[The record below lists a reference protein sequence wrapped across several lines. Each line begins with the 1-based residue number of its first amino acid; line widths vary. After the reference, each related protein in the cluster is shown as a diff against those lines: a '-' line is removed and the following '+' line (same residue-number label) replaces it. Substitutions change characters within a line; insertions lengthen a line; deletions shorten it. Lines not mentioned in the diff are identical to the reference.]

1 MLPIMSAESPSVAVG
16 PLGPAVDAGPL
27 PVAVPVPVAGPGVAP
42 PPVAGRPAAVATEPV
57 VRRNAIFVVTG
68 VALFMA
74 SIDMTIVAT
83 ALPTINHGLH
93 TRITW
98 ASWTLTAYLLGQA
111 VTMPIAGRISDQ
123 LGRRRVFIGA
133 VCLFT
138 TASLLCGMSTSIYEL
153 VALRAVQAVGGG
165 AFMPS
170 ATGIVSDHFG
180 SNRDRAIGLFTSIF
194 PIGGIVGPVLGG
206 LILGAWSWRGIFL
219 INVPIG
225 LLLVV
230 AALRIIPATP
240 PTVRRRPDFVGAVQ
254 FGATILA
261 LMVSITNLGEAHVSV
276 LSPSVVAPF
285 VLAVLFGAAF
295 LRRAGRSDNP
305 IIPIRLLRARAF
317 LIMNV
322 INLIFGAS
330 ALGAATLIPLYAQE
344 RFHISAVRSGTL
356 LTARALG
363 MIAVAGATTFLLRRL
378 GCRLPIAAGFVVAAG
393 GFVTISLRAHGAD
406 PYWWIAAGAAL
417 TGLGFGMAAPASNN
431 AILSLATGDIA
442 AITGLRGMFRQSG
455 GIMCISIITAVAAR
469 SADQG
474 LALGRAFIVFG
485 CAIVAVI
492 PLVFRV
498 PDQRAPW

>member
-1 MLPIMSAESPSVAVG
+1 MSVEASPVDVGALAPTVA
-16 PLGPAVDAGPL
+16 AVRA
-27 PVAVPVPVAGPGVAP
+27 
-42 PPVAGRPAAVATEPV
+42 PAAEPV

-83 ALPTINHGLH
+83 ALPTISHGLH

-133 VCLFT
+133 ICLFT
-138 TASLLCGMSTSIYEL
+138 AASLLCGMSTSIYEL
-153 VALRAVQAVGGG
+153 LALRAVQAIGGG

-180 SNRDRAIGLFTSIF
+180 PNRDRAIGLFTSIF

-225 LLLVV
+225 VLLIT

-240 PTVRRRPDFVGAVQ
+240 PAARRRPDIVGAVQ

-261 LMVSITNLGEAHVSV
+261 LMVATTELGEANVSP
-276 LSPSVVAPF
+276 LSPVVVVPF
-285 VLAVLFGAAF
+285 LLAVLLGAAF
-295 LRRAGRSDNP
+295 LRRAARSANP
-305 IIPIRLLRARAF
+305 IIPLTLLRGRAF
-317 LIMNV
+317 LIMNM
-322 INLIFGAS
+322 INLAFGAC

-363 MIAVAGATTFLLRRL
+363 MIAVAGGTTFLLRRL
-378 GCRLPIAAGFVVAAG
+378 GCRLPIAAGFLVASI
-393 GFVTISLRAHGAD
+393 GFVIIAMRAHGAD
-406 PYWWIAAGAAL
+406 PYWWIAAGAAF

-431 AILSLATGDIA
+431 AILSLAKGDIA
-442 AITGLRGMFRQSG
+442 AITGLRGMFRQTG
-455 GIMCISIITAVAAR
+455 GIMCISVITAVAAR
-469 SADQG
+469 SPNQG
-474 LALGRAFIVFG
+474 VALGRAFIVLA
-485 CAIVAVI
+485 CAIIAVI

>member
-1 MLPIMSAESPSVAVG
+1 MSVEVSPVAVG
-16 PLGPAVDAGPL
+16 PVGPAVGA
-27 PVAVPVPVAGPGVAP
+27 VAAP
-42 PPVAGRPAAVATEPV
+42 ATEPV
-57 VRRNAIFVVTG
+57 VRPNVIFAVTG

-74 SIDMTIVAT
+74 SIDMSIVAT
-83 ALPTINHGLH
+83 ALPTISLGLH

-138 TASLLCGMSTSIYEL
+138 AASLLCGMSTSIYEL
-153 VALRAVQAVGGG
+153 VVLRAVQAVGGG

-180 SNRDRAIGLFTSIF
+180 ANRDRAIGLFTSIF

-206 LILGAWSWRGIFL
+206 LILAAWSWRGIFL

-225 LLLVV
+225 LVLIV
-230 AALRIIPATP
+230 AALRVIPATP
-240 PTVRRRPDFVGAVQ
+240 PASRRRPDILGAIQ

-261 LMVSITNLGEAHVSV
+261 LMVATTELGEANVSP
-276 LSPSVVAPF
+276 LSPVVVVPFVVAV
-285 VLAVLFGAAF
+285 VLGTAF
-295 LRRAGRSDNP
+295 LRRAARSDNP
-305 IIPIRLLRARAF
+305 IIPFRLLRGRAF
-317 LIMNV
+317 LIMNL
-322 INLIFGAS
+322 INLAFGAC

-378 GCRLPIAAGFVVAAG
+378 GCRLPIAAGFLVASL
-393 GFVTISLRAHGAD
+393 GFVVIAMRAHGAD
-406 PYWWIAAGAAL
+406 PYWWIAAGAAF

-431 AILSLATGDIA
+431 AILSLAKTDIA
-442 AITGLRGMFRQSG
+442 AITGLRGMFRQTG
-455 GIMCISIITAVAAR
+455 GIMCISVITAVAAR
-469 SADQG
+469 SPNQG
-474 LALGRAFIVFG
+474 VALGRAFIVLA

>member
-1 MLPIMSAESPSVAVG
+1 MSAESPSLAVG
-16 PLGPAVDAGPL
+16 PLGATVEGA
-27 PVAVPVPVAGPGVAP
+27 AA
-42 PPVAGRPAAVATEPV
+42 PAAAPVTGPV
-57 VRRNAIFVVTG
+57 VRPNAIFVVTG

-138 TASLLCGMSTSIYEL
+138 AASLLCGMSTSIHEL
-153 VALRAVQAVGGG
+153 VALRALQAIGGG

-180 SNRDRAIGLFTSIF
+180 QNRDRAIGLFTSIF

-225 LLLVV
+225 LVLIT

-240 PTVRRRPDFVGAVQ
+240 PTSRQRPDLVGAVQ

-261 LMVSITNLGEAHVSV
+261 IMVAITDLGQAHASFV
-276 LSPSVVAPF
+276 SPSVVAPL
-285 VLAVLFGAAF
+285 VLSLILGGAF
-295 LRRAGRSDNP
+295 LRRAGGVRNP
-305 IIPIRLLRARAF
+305 IIPIRLLRGRAF

-322 INLIFGAS
+322 VNLAFGAT
-330 ALGAATLIPLYAQE
+330 ALGAATLIPLYAQD

-363 MIAVAGATTFLLRRL
+363 MIAVAGATTFLLRRV
-378 GCRLPIAAGFVVAAG
+378 GCRLPIAVGFLVASG
-393 GFVTISLRAHGAD
+393 GFVTIAMRAHGAD
-406 PYWWIAAGAAL
+406 PYWWIAAGAAF

-431 AILSLATGDIA
+431 AILSLAKTDIA
-442 AITGLRGMFRQSG
+442 AITGLRGMFRQTG
-455 GIMCISIITAVAAR
+455 GIMCISVITAVAAR
-469 SADQG
+469 SPDQG
-474 LALGRAFIVFG
+474 VALGRAFIVLA